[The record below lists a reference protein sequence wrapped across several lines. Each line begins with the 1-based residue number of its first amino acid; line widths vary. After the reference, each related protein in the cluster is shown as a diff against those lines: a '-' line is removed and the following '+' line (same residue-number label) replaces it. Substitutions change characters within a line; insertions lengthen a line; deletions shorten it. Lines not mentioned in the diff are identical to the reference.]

1 VVWFCF
7 VCFRSV
13 SCIPNVAS
21 FFWLSILI
29 ASAVFFNVYLHVSY
43 IYTTE
48 RFNKFC
54 IHFKNILLSW
64 IIIYFWE
71 YCSNLLHFCIEQT
84 TSFSILKWEA
94 VSFLSCTGWTYHVLG
109 ELIMYWVNLSCTE
122 WTYHVLG
129 ELIMYWVNLSC
140 TGWTYHVLG
149 ELIMYWVNLSCTGWT
164 YHVLGELSRIML
176 TPTLTI
182 RNLHVVYFLKYF
194 VICTYI
200 FTYELISV
208 MYDIFPW
215 LSHDLLTSSNQ
226 IN

>member
-149 ELIMYWVNLSCTGWT
+149 ELIMYWVNL
-164 YHVLGELSRIML
+164 VE
-176 TPTLTI
+176 
-182 RNLHVVYFLKYF
+182 
-194 VICTYI
+194 
-200 FTYELISV
+200 
-208 MYDIFPW
+208 
-215 LSHDLLTSSNQ
+215 
-226 IN
+226 